1 MQFSTL
7 VTLKMMSETEKQQQY
22 ALLHFNN
29 KQKKMQTA
37 YNTFKLPCYL
47 YVLAIFTG
55 KSISWLPSVFFLH
68 LIWKMKTF
76 GFWFFKGSI
85 PSCHSTKSVKH

>member
-29 KQKKMQTA
+29 KQKKCKQHTTHSNFHVTCM
-37 YNTFKLPCYL
+37 YLPFL
-47 YVLAIFTG
+47 QENQLA
-55 KSISWLPSVFFLH
+55 
-68 LIWKMKTF
+68 
-76 GFWFFKGSI
+76 GS
-85 PSCHSTKSVKH
+85 PQFSSST

>member
-29 KQKKMQTA
+29 KQKNANSIQHIQTSM
-37 YNTFKLPCYL
+37 LPVC
-47 YVLAIFTG
+47 T
-55 KSISWLPSVFFLH
+55 
-68 LIWKMKTF
+68 
-76 GFWFFKGSI
+76 
-85 PSCHSTKSVKH
+85 CHFYRKIN